1 VKSLRSLLST
11 PGNRTDMLEKAL
23 GYGADAIIVD
33 LEDSVPDS
41 RQAEGRICTREFI
54 DSKGSQG
61 IIYVRVNPAE
71 SELLEGDLEAIV
83 APGLVGIQLPKS
95 SAPEHVRR
103 ADELL
108 TKFEA
113 ERGLEN
119 GAIEILVS
127 LESAKGVFHAHEILS
142 ASPRVG
148 SVMPATA
155 EHGDLMRD
163 LGYLYTP
170 DEIALLH
177 TRSHVLMAA
186 RALGIENP
194 IDGVYSDVRNEEGFL
209 RCAQIARTVG
219 YRGKKL
225 IHPSQIEPTNRIF
238 APSPEELDFYTRV
251 VEALEEAE
259 TRGSA
264 AVVVD
269 GTMVD
274 TATIFTARRV
284 IEWAG
289 AIEANR

>member
-1 VKSLRSLLST
+1 
-11 PGNRTDMLEKAL
+11 MLGKAL
-23 GYGADAIIVD
+23 DYGADAIIVD

-41 RQAEGRICTREFI
+41 HQAEGRTCTREFI
-54 DSKGSQG
+54 DAKGSQG
-61 IIYVRVNPAE
+61 VVYVRVNPAE
-71 SELLEGDLEAIV
+71 SELIEGDLEAIV

-108 TKFEA
+108 TRLEA
-113 ERGLEN
+113 ERGLEH
-119 GAIEILVS
+119 GSIEILVS
-127 LESAKGVFHAHEILS
+127 LESARGVFHAHEILS

-148 SVMPATA
+148 SVMPGTA

-163 LGYLYTP
+163 VGFLYTP

-177 TRSHVLMAA
+177 TRSHVLLAA

-194 IDGVYSDVRNEEGFL
+194 IDGVYSDVRNEDGFIE
-209 RCAQIARTVG
+209 CAKIARMVG

-238 APSPEELDFYTRV
+238 APSPEELDFYHRV
-251 VEALEEAE
+251 VEALETAS
-259 TRGSA
+259 TSGSS

-269 GTMVD
+269 GSMVD
-274 TATIFTARRV
+274 TATIFTAKRV
-284 IEWAG
+284 IAWAD
-289 AIEANR
+289 AIAANR

>member
-194 IDGVYSDVRNEEGFL
+194 IDGVYSDVRNEEGFTSL
-209 RCAQIARTVG
+209 RPDRAHGRLSGQEA
-219 YRGKKL
+219 
-225 IHPSQIEPTNRIF
+225 HPPQPDRAHEPHLCSVTGGTGLLHTGRRS
-238 APSPEELDFYTRV
+238 A
-251 VEALEEAE
+251 
-259 TRGSA
+259 RGSRDSRQRGRRRRRH
-264 AVVVD
+264 D
-269 GTMVD
+269 GRYGD
-274 TATIFTARRV
+274 DLHSEARDRV
-284 IEWAG
+284 G
-289 AIEANR
+289 GGD